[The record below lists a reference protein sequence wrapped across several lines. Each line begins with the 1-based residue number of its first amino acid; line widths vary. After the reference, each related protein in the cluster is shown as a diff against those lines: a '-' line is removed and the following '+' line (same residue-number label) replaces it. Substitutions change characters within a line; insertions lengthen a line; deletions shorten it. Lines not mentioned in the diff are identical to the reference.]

1 MRECVD
7 LISVSLFNKSLLSD
21 IFSDDWKCAKV
32 TLLFKQGE
40 ASDLNNYRPISVI
53 SFIAKV
59 FERIVYDQLYKFLSN
74 EKISFLP
81 IINQAFALYT
91 LNCNCSL

>member
-21 IFSDDWKCAKV
+21 IFSDDWKFAKV
-32 TLLFKQGE
+32 ALLFKQVE

-74 EKISFLP
+74 EDIISTHHQSGLRS
-81 IINQAFALYT
+81 LYT
-91 LNCNCSL
+91 QL